1 MTSST
6 LNVTLHFAEITD
18 LPAIQDIIND
28 ARDFLADQKID
39 QWQNGYPE
47 PDVIANDIKRGETVA
62 LKDDEGTILAIASLV
77 KGLDQPY
84 EAIID
89 GDWRVKGTTNNYVSI
104 HRVAMAK
111 ASRGHHLTHD
121 FFDLMKEQIAAD
133 SDIES
138 IRIDTH
144 PENFGMQ
151 HVIETNG
158 FDYIGLVPVV
168 GGRPDETNVAYDL
181 VLDRG

>member
-6 LNVTLHFAEITD
+6 LNVTLHFAEMND
-18 LPAIQDIIND
+18 LPAIKDIIMD
-28 ARDFLADQKID
+28 ARAFLAEQGID

-47 PDVIANDIKRGETVA
+47 DAVIAADIARGETVA

-77 KGLDQPY
+77 KGFDTPY
-84 EAIID
+84 EGIVD
-89 GDWRVKGTTNNYVSI
+89 GNWRVAGTTNNYVSI

-121 FFDLMKEQIAAD
+121 FFNLMLDQITAD
-133 SDIES
+133 PDIES
-138 IRIDTH
+138 VRIDTH

-158 FDYIGLVPVV
+158 FTYVGLVPVI
-168 GGRPDETNVAYDL
+168 GGKPNETDVAYDL
-181 VLDRG
+181 IVER

>member
-6 LNVTLHFAEITD
+6 LNVTLHFAEMTD
-18 LPAIQDIIND
+18 LPAIKEIITD
-28 ARDFLADQKID
+28 ARGFLADQGID

-47 PDVIANDIKRGETVA
+47 DAVIAADIDRGETVA

-77 KGLDQPY
+77 KGIDDAY
-84 EAIID
+84 EGIVD
-89 GDWRVKGTTNNYVSI
+89 GKWRVPATPTNYVSI

-121 FFDLMKEQIAAD
+121 FFDLMLEQIRQD
-133 SDIES
+133 SDVES
-138 IRIDTH
+138 VRIDTH

-168 GGRPDETNVAYDL
+168 GGRPDETNVAYDM
-181 VLDRG
+181 VLN